1 MTLILLLAVIISV
14 AVPVSLTW
22 AYTRWLSPLR
32 SYVSLKDIPGSYMLL
47 LAACAV
53 IPLAGASVFNYIE
66 RTIDMDTWWW
76 PVFGTAIIMCSVSMN
91 AILVLARRKRWLIV
105 VALPYLLIAGFSTAA
120 ALLMAALNISG
131 PGRLW

>member
-32 SYVSLKDIPGSYMLL
+32 SYVSFKDIPGSYMLL
-47 LAACAV
+47 LAACAI

-66 RTIDMDTWWW
+66 RAIDMDTWWW
-76 PVFGTAIIMCSVSMN
+76 LVFGAAIIMCSICMN
-91 AILVLARRKRWLIV
+91 AILVMARHKRWLIV
-105 VALPYLLIAGFSTAA
+105 IALPYLLIAGFSTAA

>member
-1 MTLILLLAVIISV
+1 MTFILLLAVIISV

-22 AYTRWLSPLR
+22 AYTRWLSPLHR
-32 SYVSLKDIPGSYMLL
+32 YATPKDIPGSYILL
-47 LAACAV
+47 LAACAI
-53 IPLAGASVFNYIE
+53 IPPAGASVFNYIE

-76 PVFGTAIIMCSVSMN
+76 LVFGTAIIMCCICMDAV
-91 AILVLARRKRWLIV
+91 LVLTRRKRWLIIT
-105 VALPYLLIAGFSTAA
+105 ALPYLLISAFSTAA